1 MNMKK
6 GSIIAATIGLL
17 FYTACPAIAQNDDS
31 NVKKISFVAKV
42 GATYPLDGM
51 DETSNKIGPQLGLE
65 ALWNLRHLPIDIG
78 AELYLGCAVRNH
90 DTKDDLSNRTIS
102 LLTVSDYNFS
112 RGSKFSPF
120 TVSDYN
126 FSRGSKF
133 SPFIGVGIG
142 VGRCEV
148 VIGDKEKHTRFCVAP
163 RFGFLAFHHLRF
175 TLDAHITKI
184 TYSHVG
190 ASVGYSF

>member
-78 AELYLGCAVRNH
+78 A
-90 DTKDDLSNRTIS
+90 
-102 LLTVSDYNFS
+102 
-112 RGSKFSPF
+112 

>member
-90 DTKDDLSNRTIS
+90 DTMDDLSNRTIS
-102 LLTVSDYNFS
+102 LL
-112 RGSKFSPF
+112 

>member
-6 GSIIAATIGLL
+6 ESIIAATIGL
-17 FYTACPAIAQNDDS
+17 FFCTACPANAQGDES
-31 NVKKISFVAKV
+31 SVKKFSFIAKV
-42 GATYPLDGM
+42 GATCPLDGM

-65 ALWNLRHLPIDIG
+65 ALWNLRQRPVDIG
-78 AELYLGCAVRNH
+78 AELYIGSAVRDH
-90 DTKDDLSNRTIS
+90 DTKGDLSNRTVS
-102 LLTVSDYNFS
+102 LLA
-112 RGSKFSPF
+112 
-120 TVSDYN
+120 VSDYN

-133 SPFIGVGIG
+133 SPFIGVGMG
-142 VGRCEV
+142 VGWCEV
-148 VIGDKEKHTRFCVAP
+148 VIGDKEKCTRFCVAP
-163 RFGFLAFHHLRF
+163 RLGFLAFHHLRF

>member
-1 MNMKK
+1 MKK

-78 AELYLGCAVRNH
+78 AELYIGSAVRDH
-90 DTKDDLSNRTIS
+90 DTRGDLSNRTIS
-102 LLTVSDYNFS
+102 LLA
-112 RGSKFSPF
+112 
-120 TVSDYN
+120 VSDYN

>member
-78 AELYLGCAVRNH
+78 AELYLGCAVRNL
-90 DTKDDLSNRTIS
+90 LSQTITS
-102 LLTVSDYNFS
+102 LVVPSSLRSLVL
-112 RGSKFSPF
+112 
-120 TVSDYN
+120 VLVLA
-126 FSRGSKF
+126 
-133 SPFIGVGIG
+133 GV
-142 VGRCEV
+142 
-148 VIGDKEKHTRFCVAP
+148 K
-163 RFGFLAFHHLRF
+163 L
-175 TLDAHITKI
+175 
-184 TYSHVG
+184 
-190 ASVGYSF
+190 